1 MVYLFLNFGLK
12 NCFRSV
18 TELLAYAS
26 AVGSTVSF
34 ASDLTVG
41 KDDVEE
47 IDTGGTTLLPQPISH
62 QAACGIM
69 VLKIMPVLIQT
80 KLDPVVP

>member
-1 MVYLFLNFGLK
+1 MGLE
-12 NCFRSV
+12 S

-47 IDTGGTTLLPQPISH
+47 IDTGGTTLLPLNRSP
-62 QAACGIM
+62 
-69 VLKIMPVLIQT
+69 T
-80 KLDPVVP
+80 KQRVA